1 MRTSR
6 KTHYVCTLQLY
17 VTLNDMLGKD
27 GYLFCASDEMHVFE
41 VCLKYDMNVRVLI
54 TALSEGLN

>member
-1 MRTSR
+1 
-6 KTHYVCTLQLY
+6 
-17 VTLNDMLGKD
+17 MLGKD